1 VDSLTKKFGDFKA
14 VDGISFKVEE
24 GEIFG
29 FLGPNGAGKS
39 TTMMIL
45 TTLLKPTSGR
55 ALVGGYDVMSDA
67 KKVREKIGYVQQ
79 EISVDEFLTGRE
91 NLYLHAR
98 INQIPRN
105 LIKSRIDDVLELV
118 ELGEKKDQA
127 SLTYSGG
134 MRKRLDIAN
143 GLLSR
148 PSVLFLDEPTVG
160 LDIQTRR
167 KIWGYIKKIRK
178 DFGMTVF
185 ISTHYM
191 EEADNLC
198 DRIGIIDHGKIQV
211 IDTPK
216 SMKSAIGNEII
227 SFNLVDGKANQ
238 DAIIDQISKIE
249 LIKWLKVH
257 YSIFYNKNISVKE
270 LKSERDKNFL
280 LKLKSKISHSEK
292 TINIDGKKINMI
304 QENEISK
311 IDWKKYKVNIVL
323 ECTGK
328 FNTKEKSS
336 QHINSGANKVIVSA
350 PCKGAKSIIYGVNEK
365 NLKSSDQ
372 VISAASCTTN
382 CLAPVA
388 QTLNED
394 FGIERG
400 FMTTIHSYTADQR
413 LLDNSHKDLRRAR
426 SAPNS
431 IVPTTTGATKS
442 LGDIIPRLKGK
453 IEGISIRVPTP
464 NVSLIEFVFSSSKN
478 LTAEEIN
485 NSFIKASKSKLKNIL
500 ETNNEPLVSSDFNH
514 NPHSAIVDLALTKVI
529 ENKMAKVSAWYDNE
543 WGFASR
549 MCDLANYFGKI

>member
-1 VDSLTKKFGDFKA
+1 VDSLTKEFGGFKA

-178 DFGMTVF
+178 DFGMTIF

-227 SFNLVDGKANQ
+227 SFNLVDGQANQ
-238 DAIIDQISKIE
+238 DVIIDQI
-249 LIKWLKVH
+249 
-257 YSIFYNKNISVKE
+257 
-270 LKSERDKNFL
+270 
-280 LKLKSKISHSEK
+280 
-292 TINIDGKKINMI
+292 
-304 QENEISK
+304 
-311 IDWKKYKVNIVL
+311 
-323 ECTGK
+323 
-328 FNTKEKSS
+328 
-336 QHINSGANKVIVSA
+336 
-350 PCKGAKSIIYGVNEK
+350 
-365 NLKSSDQ
+365 
-372 VISAASCTTN
+372 
-382 CLAPVA
+382 
-388 QTLNED
+388 
-394 FGIERG
+394 
-400 FMTTIHSYTADQR
+400 
-413 LLDNSHKDLRRAR
+413 
-426 SAPNS
+426 
-431 IVPTTTGATKS
+431 
-442 LGDIIPRLKGK
+442 GK
-453 IEGISIRVPTP
+453 IEFVKEVKNKEG
-464 NVSLIEFVFSSSKN
+464 LITVFSTKSNEVIPKIFQESAN
-478 LTAEEIN
+478 LDMKIRSLTLKQPTLDDV
-485 NSFIKASKSKLKNIL
+485 FISY
-500 ETNNEPLVSSDFNH
+500 TGH
-514 NPHSAIVDLALTKVI
+514 DLRDDT
-529 ENKMAKVSAWYDNE
+529 ENKKY
-543 WGFASR
+543 SR
-549 MCDLANYFGKI
+549 RKEFNLNRRKGL

>member
-1 VDSLTKKFGDFKA
+1 LKAIEVDSLTKEFGDFKA
-14 VDGISFKVEE
+14 VDNISFKIEE

-45 TTLLKPTSGR
+45 TTLLKPTTGKVF
-55 ALVGGYDVMSDA
+55 VGGYDVTSDA

-98 INQIPRN
+98 INQIPGN

-127 SLTYSGG
+127 ALTYSGG

-148 PSVLFLDEPTVG
+148 PAVLFLDEPTVG

-238 DAIIDQISKIE
+238 DAIIDQI
-249 LIKWLKVH
+249 
-257 YSIFYNKNISVKE
+257 
-270 LKSERDKNFL
+270 
-280 LKLKSKISHSEK
+280 
-292 TINIDGKKINMI
+292 
-304 QENEISK
+304 
-311 IDWKKYKVNIVL
+311 
-323 ECTGK
+323 
-328 FNTKEKSS
+328 
-336 QHINSGANKVIVSA
+336 
-350 PCKGAKSIIYGVNEK
+350 
-365 NLKSSDQ
+365 
-372 VISAASCTTN
+372 
-382 CLAPVA
+382 
-388 QTLNED
+388 
-394 FGIERG
+394 
-400 FMTTIHSYTADQR
+400 
-413 LLDNSHKDLRRAR
+413 
-426 SAPNS
+426 
-431 IVPTTTGATKS
+431 
-442 LGDIIPRLKGK
+442 GK
-453 IEGISIRVPTP
+453 IEFVKEVKNKDG
-464 NVSLIEFVFSSSKN
+464 LITVFSTKSNEVIPKIFQESAN
-478 LTAEEIN
+478 LDMKIRSLTLKQPTLDDV
-485 NSFIKASKSKLKNIL
+485 FISYTGHDLRD
-500 ETNNEPLVSSDFNH
+500 ET
-514 NPHSAIVDLALTKVI
+514 
-529 ENKMAKVSAWYDNE
+529 ENKKY
-543 WGFASR
+543 SR
-549 MCDLANYFGKI
+549 RKEFNLNRRKGL

>member
-1 VDSLTKKFGDFKA
+1 MEAIKVESLTKKFGSFRA
-14 VDGISFKVEE
+14 VDDISFKVEE

-45 TTLLKPTSGR
+45 TTLLKPTSGS
-55 ALVGGYDVMSDA
+55 ALVGGYDVMADA

-127 SLTYSGG
+127 TVTYSGG

-178 DFGMTVF
+178 DFGMTIF

-227 SFNLVDGKANQ
+227 SFNLVDGKASQ
-238 DAIIDQISKIE
+238 DTLIEQI
-249 LIKWLKVH
+249 
-257 YSIFYNKNISVKE
+257 NK
-270 LKSERDKNFL
+270 
-280 LKLKSKISHSEK
+280 
-292 TINIDGKKINMI
+292 
-304 QENEISK
+304 
-311 IDWKKYKVNIVL
+311 
-323 ECTGK
+323 
-328 FNTKEKSS
+328 
-336 QHINSGANKVIVSA
+336 
-350 PCKGAKSIIYGVNEK
+350 
-365 NLKSSDQ
+365 
-372 VISAASCTTN
+372 
-382 CLAPVA
+382 
-388 QTLNED
+388 
-394 FGIERG
+394 
-400 FMTTIHSYTADQR
+400 
-413 LLDNSHKDLRRAR
+413 
-426 SAPNS
+426 
-431 IVPTTTGATKS
+431 
-442 LGDIIPRLKGK
+442 
-453 IEGISIRVPTP
+453 
-464 NVSLIEFVFSSSKN
+464 IEFVKEVKNKQDLITVFSTKSNEVIPKIFQESTN
-478 LTAEEIN
+478 LGMRIN
-485 NSFIKASKSKLKNIL
+485 SLTLKQPTLDDVFISYTGHDLRD
-500 ETNNEPLVSSDFNH
+500 ET
-514 NPHSAIVDLALTKVI
+514 
-529 ENKMAKVSAWYDNE
+529 ENKKY
-543 WGFASR
+543 SR
-549 MCDLANYFGKI
+549 RKEFNLNRRKRL